1 MRLHRDVRDVSRRA
15 VTQGGISMSDLLNRD
30 ADMLSHEIVVKG
42 NCTACGKPL
51 GENDGLFLCAECQ
64 KKNNDQMIDDSARA
78 FVDAKRTEPSKE
90 E

>member
-1 MRLHRDVRDVSRRA
+1 M
-15 VTQGGISMSDLLNRD
+15 SMSDLLIHG

-64 KKNNDQMIDDSARA
+64 KKNNEQMIH
-78 FVDAKRTEPSKE
+78 PE

>member
-1 MRLHRDVRDVSRRA
+1 MAEVVIKGMTLHK
-15 VTQGGISMSDLLNRD
+15 
-30 ADMLSHEIVVKG
+30 IVVKG

-64 KKNNDQMIDDSARA
+64 KKNNEHIQRGCDLM
-78 FVDAKRTEPSKE
+78 E

>member
-1 MRLHRDVRDVSRRA
+1 
-15 VTQGGISMSDLLNRD
+15 MSDLLNRG

-64 KKNNDQMIDDSARA
+64 KKNNEQMIDDLARA
-78 FVDAKRTEPSKE
+78 FSDAKRTEPPKE